1 MVWKWKKDNKRKET
15 KMKTFKIKVSY
26 FNLGMGIEE
35 RQEYEIK
42 ARTER
47 AATSKVYR

>member
-1 MVWKWKKDNKRKET
+1 
-15 KMKTFKIKVSY
+15 MKTFKIKVSY

-47 AATSKVYR
+47 AATSKVYKIIGNRTGFITLVEQI